1 MVKSQRMGYICWI
14 IALVFLVQW
23 TIFGSN
29 NILVFCQNRWC
40 SWPTL
45 VWLASLKEMLASSG
59 AAKSQTHEFR
69 HLLRVAICWA
79 NTLYP
84 ADLQFFLA
92 NLWSPSAWLNFKRW
106 FHMCCELI
114 ELKTNR
120 ETLFFPP
127 IHCSY
132 LFLKF
137 WLFLLV
143 GLDHMIRQQKI
154 SVHAWAWT
162 QLKLFWDFGPQHLV
176 FLVGLLFTYGPW
188 KISL

>member
-45 VWLASLKEMLASSG
+45 VWLASLKGMLFSG

-79 NTLYP
+79 NTLYS
-84 ADLQFFLA
+84 ADLQFYPA
-92 NLWSPSAWLNFKRW
+92 DLWPPSAWQNFKCW
-106 FHMCCELI
+106 VHMCATSLR
-114 ELKTNR
+114 LKPT
-120 ETLFFPP
+120 EKPHFPP
-127 IHCSY
+127 IHCIY
-132 LFLKF
+132 LFPKF

-143 GLDHMIRQQKI
+143 GLDHTMRQQRRR
-154 SVHAWAWT
+154 VQAWA
-162 QLKLFWDFGPQHLV
+162 
-176 FLVGLLFTYGPW
+176 
-188 KISL
+188 